1 MTPQQIDTSLQTNFI
16 PKAAPAAPGGM
27 KLKKPKQPSLLFS
40 LGLFLFIAA
49 ALLIGGLYGFL
60 YLKQQDIATLEQ
72 SLAQVAQQVDGSV
85 LAEIEAADEKLKLAE
100 AIYEAHTVRSP
111 LLAFLGENTLPEVA
125 YAGFTY
131 ADGGQITMN
140 GIATGYQAIAQQ
152 SDIFSASPDV
162 VDHIFSGFQLGPDGR
177 VSFSLKID
185 PNPDLTSYASS
196 Q

>member
-16 PKAAPAAPGGM
+16 PKAAPTAPGG
-27 KLKKPKQPSLLFS
+27 LRSKKPKQPSLLFS

-85 LAEIEAADEKLKLAE
+85 LAEIEEADAKIRLAE
-100 AIYEAHTVRSP
+100 AIYESHTVRSP
-111 LLAFLGENTLPEVA
+111 LLAFLAETTLPEVA
-125 YAGFTY
+125 YAGFNY
-131 ADGGQITMN
+131 SEGGQITMS
-140 GIATGYQAIAQQ
+140 GMATGYQAIAQQ

-162 VDHIFSGFQLGPDGR
+162 RDHIFSGFQLSDDGR
-177 VSFSLKID
+177 VSFSLKIE
-185 PNPDLTSYASS
+185 PNPDLTRYASS